1 VKADVAP
8 EASQKENTARLIPR
22 LLSMVYEAVLLIA
35 ILFVASYLF
44 LSIARD
50 AQSGALRIA
59 HQLYLFTVCG
69 IYFVFCWVRGGQ
81 TLPMKTWRLKLV
93 CRDGKD
99 LNPWKAAARYLAAVP
114 GTLTGLSL
122 LWAFFDPEQ
131 QFLHDRLAGTRIV
144 TIRGPKTED

>member
-1 VKADVAP
+1 MKADVAP
-8 EASQKENTARLIPR
+8 EVSQPEHTARLIPR
-22 LLSMVYEAVLLIA
+22 LLSMAYEAVLLIA

-44 LSIARD
+44 LSVARD

-93 CRDGKD
+93 CRDDKS
-99 LNPWKAAARYLAAVP
+99 LEVWRAVARYLAAVP
-114 GTLTGLSL
+114 GTVTGLSL
-122 LWAFFDPEQ
+122 LWAFFDPQ
-131 QFLHDRLAGTRIV
+131 RQFLHDRLAGTRIV
-144 TIRGPKTED
+144 EVRGLRTED